1 MRVTLPVPDR
11 LFRLMTYNVHRCIG
25 LDRRHAPQRIA
36 EIIARLDPDIV
47 ALQELETGHPRTG
60 SIDQAEVIAAI
71 LKTDFH
77 YHAAR
82 QRGEARFGNA
92 IFSRLPMRRV
102 QSALLPTLPQIPI
115 QTRGALWVAVRAG
128 PVELQIINTH
138 LGLLHHERF
147 LQAGALCSEEWL
159 AHPGCRSQP
168 RILCGDFNA
177 TTASRVYR
185 LFMESLHDARSLSPT
200 PSGRTWPSFL
210 PMFRYDHVFVCPKI
224 RVRNLIVPKTPL
236 TVLASDHL
244 PVVLD
249 FQVEDG
255 RCESHPIVGSSAPP

>member
-1 MRVTLPVPDR
+1 MTAPAAPRP
-11 LFRLMTYNVHRCIG
+11 FRLMTYNVHRCVG

-36 EIIARLDPDIV
+36 EIIARENPDII

-60 SIDQAEVIAAI
+60 SIDQAEVIAAV

-92 IFSRLPMRRV
+92 IFSRLPMRKIH
-102 QSALLPTLPQIPI
+102 SAILPTLPKIPL
-115 QTRGALWVAVRAG
+115 QTRGALWVGVRVG
-128 PVELQIINTH
+128 NVEIQIINTH

-147 LQAGALCSEEWL
+147 LQAGALCSDEWL
-159 AHPGCRSQP
+159 AHPIYRTQP

-177 TTASRVYR
+177 TTASRVYK
-185 LFMESLHDARSLSPT
+185 LFMESMHDAHSMSPT
-200 PSGRTWPSFL
+200 PSGKTWPSFL
-210 PMFRYDHVFVCPKI
+210 PLVRYDHIFVCPRI
-224 RVRNLIVPKTPL
+224 RVVRLSVPKTAL

-244 PVVLD
+244 PVVAD
-249 FQVEDG
+249 FEVMAEAG
-255 RCESHPIVGSSAPP
+255 VRSVVTSSG